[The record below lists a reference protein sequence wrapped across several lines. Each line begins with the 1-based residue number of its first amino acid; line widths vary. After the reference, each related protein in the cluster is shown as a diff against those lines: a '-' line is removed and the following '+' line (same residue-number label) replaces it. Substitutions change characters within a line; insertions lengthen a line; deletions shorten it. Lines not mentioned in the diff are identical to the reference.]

1 MSKDPVDID
10 ALDHD
15 LESFKPQPVPEY
27 EHQFD
32 FNFTKEE
39 TKKTLDKIKRDMEKK
54 NENSN

>member
-10 ALDHD
+10 ELDHD
-15 LESFKPQPVPEY
+15 LESFEPEPQPEY

-32 FNFTKEE
+32 FKFTKEE

-54 NENSN
+54 K